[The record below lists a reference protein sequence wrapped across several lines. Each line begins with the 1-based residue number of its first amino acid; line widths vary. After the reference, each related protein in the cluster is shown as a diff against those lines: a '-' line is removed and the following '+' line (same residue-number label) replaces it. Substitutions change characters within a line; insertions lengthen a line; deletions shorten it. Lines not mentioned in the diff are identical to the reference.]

1 MAVSDEGSRF
11 FARLADPMARMMEP
25 PKYEPVGVSEARV
38 VAVHDDG
45 KIDVEYKGAVLT
57 VPATTACDG
66 VAEDDTALLTR
77 YGAKMYATGVLST
90 GNPHYV
96 KTLWSGSGWYMN
108 EGQTAEFSE
117 PMSEQE
123 HGIIFHWQG
132 YTPGTG
138 TQNFD
143 HNYFFVPKTH
153 AENDPGQG
161 VQMLMASGSGFVRKY
176 LYVSDKQA
184 TGHAIN
190 DDSSASWGG
199 VSLVNNRIVL
209 VEVLGI

>member
-77 YGAKMYATGVLST
+77 YGAKMCATGVLST

-96 KTLWSGSGWYMN
+96 SGECRIVTGSKSFEWRSGSNLHVFMSGAEYEAVAGRPFDSDRDFVGIMN
-108 EGQTAEFSE
+108 GAWGANSVVPAGAIYNDVDGNLYCSFLTAPKKGS
-117 PMSEQE
+117 
-123 HGIIFHWQG
+123 WVRV
-132 YTPGTG
+132 
-138 TQNFD
+138 
-143 HNYFFVPKTH
+143 NY
-153 AENDPGQG
+153 
-161 VQMLMASGSGFVRKY
+161 L
-176 LYVSDKQA
+176 L
-184 TGHAIN
+184 AI
-190 DDSSASWGG
+190 AFEMG
-199 VSLVNNRIVL
+199 
-209 VEVLGI
+209 